1 MSEVNPKYNPQNNTG
16 WTVTTTNGVPN
27 LDPVTGKVNSLP
39 IKDEDPVPYEIN
51 GSHRTIQDFERLY
64 PELAE
69 EFQAV
74 QKEQYELFAAKMM
87 DYGLSNISL
96 GSDLSTREDRDL
108 SLTGIWL
115 RCNDKINRLKN
126 MLKRNGKNYVQGEAM
141 IDSFIDI
148 SNYGIIAMLVLRG
161 KWK

>member
-1 MSEVNPKYNPQNNTG
+1 MAGKSIDDSTI
-16 WTVTTTNGVPN
+16 WHVTTTNGMPDF
-27 LDPVTGKVNSLP
+27 DPVTGEVNPLLV
-39 IKDEDPVPYEIN
+39 KDEDPVPYEVN
-51 GSHRTIQDFERLY
+51 GSHKTVQDFERLY

-148 SNYGIIAMLVLRG
+148 SNNI
-161 KWK
+161 

>member
-1 MSEVNPKYNPQNNTG
+1 MWNSTTTATTPTIDEKNVLKDTTEPQNYI
-16 WTVTTTNGVPN
+16 P
-27 LDPVTGKVNSLP
+27 DPKPSYN
-39 IKDEDPVPYEIN
+39 EIV
-51 GSHRTIQDFERLY
+51 GSTIGDFEKLY

-69 EFQAV
+69 EFQKV
-74 QKEQYELFAAKMM
+74 QQEQYELFASKML

-96 GSDLSTREDRDL
+96 GSDLSTRDDKNL

-126 MLKRNGKNYVQGEAM
+126 MLKRQGKNYVQGEAM

-148 SNYGIIAMLVLRG
+148 ANYGIIAMLVMRN

>member
-1 MSEVNPKYNPQNNTG
+1 MWNS
-16 WTVTTTNGVPN
+16 TTTSNQ
-27 LDPVTGKVNSLP
+27 KVV
-39 IKDEDPVPYEIN
+39 KDTIEPQEHLEFPKANYNEIV
-51 GSHRTIQDFERLY
+51 GSTVGDFEKLY

-69 EFQAV
+69 EFQVV
-74 QKEQYELFAAKMM
+74 QKEQYELFASKMM

-96 GSDLSTREDRDL
+96 GSDLSTKEDKDL

-126 MLKRNGKNYVQGEAM
+126 MLKRQGKNYVQGEAM

-148 SNYGIIAMLVLRG
+148 ANYGIIAMLVMRN

>member
-1 MSEVNPKYNPQNNTG
+1 MSTQPKTRPD
-16 WTVTTTNGVPN
+16 WETTT
-27 LDPVTGKVNSLP
+27 TGQTNPEYKTGTYLESKASYN
-39 IKDEDPVPYEIN
+39 EII
-51 GSHRTIQDFERLY
+51 GSTIGDFERLY

-74 QKEQYELFAAKMM
+74 QKEQYELFAAKML

-96 GSDLSTREDRDL
+96 GSDLSTREDKNL

-126 MLKRNGKNYVQGEAM
+126 MLKRQGKNYVQGEAM

-148 SNYGIIAMLVLRG
+148 ANYGIIAMLVIRN

>member
-1 MSEVNPKYNPQNNTG
+1 MVGKSIDDQTL
-16 WTVTTTNGVPN
+16 WSLTVT
-27 LDPVTGKVNSLP
+27 
-39 IKDEDPVPYEIN
+39 DEDPPPYKSN
-51 GSHRTIQDFERLY
+51 GSHKTIQDFEKTY

-74 QKEQYELFAAKMM
+74 QKEQYELFAAKML

-96 GSDLSTREDRDL
+96 GSNLDTKEDINL

-126 MLKRNGKNYVQGEAM
+126 MLKRNGKNYVQGEAI

-148 SNYGIIAMLVLRG
+148 SNYGIIAQLVLKG

>member
-1 MSEVNPKYNPQNNTG
+1 MSKTKLQEETM
-16 WTVTTTNGVPN
+16 WTVTTTNRMPDF
-27 LDPVTGKVNSLP
+27 DPVTGEVNPLLV
-39 IKDEDPVPYEIN
+39 KDEDPVPYEVN